1 MYLPVMQMD
10 ILSEFSSTRHISF
23 VLMTEEF
30 LIFPPDQ
37 ELSLNVQVY
46 VYVLYNYLSNNA
58 HFLSV

>member
-1 MYLPVMQMD
+1 M
-10 ILSEFSSTRHISF
+10 
-23 VLMTEEF
+23 LMTEEF

-37 ELSLNVQVY
+37 ELSPNVQVY